1 MNNQFNIDESKRRII
16 GLGIILPVII
26 GSLLIGALLLFNY
39 VFLPG
44 QLLAGDPETVAN
56 AAAARPQAAPVLA
69 PANLTVELCAKAGT
83 ATMVDGVSVDI
94 WGFAIKPTGVPCSD
108 SSIVP
113 QLPGPVLAVTEG
125 GTVDVTLHN
134 DLSENVSLQFVGQN
148 EPPDLTGV
156 ANGGNKTYSFI
167 AKAGSYL
174 YESGT
179 NVSTQVP
186 MGLYG
191 ALIVYPA
198 TTGQAYGSAASAYD
212 VEAILVL
219 SEIDPALNA
228 NPGSFNLLD
237 YAPKYWLI
245 NGEAYPDTDLLTPF
259 ANARLLVRYLN
270 AGHIHHTM
278 TLLGTGQQVIA
289 MDGYELTHPFDVVA
303 QTIPSGQTMDT
314 IVAVPGVGSRVPL
327 YNRQLHL
334 TNGSVSSPDHYV
346 PGGGM
351 MTFIEAAAGGPTPT
365 PVPTDTPIPPTVTD
379 TPVPGPTDTPVPGPT
394 DTPEPPTATPVPPTP
409 TDTPVPPTPTNTPLP
424 TNTLHVGDLDMV
436 RTRFMGHVHTVT
448 ITVHDSSEN
457 PLAGVL
463 VNGTWSG
470 GSATISSC
478 FTNASGQ
485 CNVVSALTFDPLTY
499 TVDNL
504 TSGSLIYAPGSNHD
518 PDGDSDG
525 TSITQ

>member
-1 MNNQFNIDESKRRII
+1 MNNQFHIDVSKRRII
-16 GLGIILPVII
+16 GLGIILPVIA
-26 GSLLIGALLLFNY
+26 GTLLIGALLLFNY
-39 VFLPG
+39 VFLPS
-44 QLLAGDPETVAN
+44 QLLAGDPETVAR

-94 WGFAIKPTGVPCSD
+94 WGFAHKPTGVPCSD

-125 GTVDVTLHN
+125 GIVNVTLHN
-134 DLSENVSLQFVGQN
+134 DLSENVSLQFVGQD

-156 ANGGNKTYSFI
+156 ANGGSKTYTFV

-174 YESGT
+174 YESGA

-191 ALIVYPA
+191 AFVVYPA
-198 TTGQAYGSAASAYD
+198 TAGQAYGSAASAYD
-212 VEAILVL
+212 EEAILVL
-219 SEIDPALNA
+219 SEIDPVLNA
-228 NPGSFNLLD
+228 NPGSFNLLN

-245 NGEAYPDTDLLTPF
+245 NGEAYPDTDLLTP
-259 ANARLLVRYLN
+259 AAGSRLLIRYLN

-278 TLLGTGQQVIA
+278 TLLGAGQQVIA
-289 MDGYELTHPFDVVA
+289 MDGYELTHPFSVVA

-314 IVAVPGVGSRVPL
+314 IITVPGTGGRVPL

-334 TNGSVSSPDHYV
+334 TNGSAASPDHFV

-365 PVPTDTPIPPTVTD
+365 PTPVPTD

-394 DTPEPPTATPVPPTP
+394 DTPAPPTDTPIPPTP
-409 TDTPVPPTPTNTPLP
+409 TDTPVPPTPTNTPVP
-424 TNTLHVGDLDMV
+424 VNTMHVGDLDMV
-436 RTRFMGHVHTVT
+436 RRGSGGHIHIVT
-448 ITVHDSSEN
+448 ITVHDSSET

-478 FTNASGQ
+478 ITNSSGQ
-485 CNVVSALTFDPLTY
+485 CTVLSAFTTNPLTY
-499 TVDNL
+499 TVNNL
-504 TSGSLIYAPGSNHD
+504 TSGSLTYAPGSNHD